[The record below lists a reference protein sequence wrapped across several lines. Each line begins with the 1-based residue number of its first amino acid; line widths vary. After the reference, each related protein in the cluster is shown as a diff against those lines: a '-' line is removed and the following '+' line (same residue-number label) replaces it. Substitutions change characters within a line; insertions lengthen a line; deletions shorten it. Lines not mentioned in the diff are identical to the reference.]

1 MMDARLGFAVFVL
14 AMCALDLVWTAS
26 VKMDVWWRQHV
37 APRQKRP
44 AREQGRPAVRSDWY
58 AFFHCADLVGRE
70 QVQKENTD
78 SSAPTLTKRKSS
90 RPRARLS

>member
-1 MMDARLGFAVFVL
+1 MMDARLGFAIFVL

-37 APRQKRP
+37 APRQKSS
-44 AREQGRPAVRSDWY
+44 AREHDRPAVRSDWY
-58 AFFHCADLVGRE
+58 AFFHCADLVGRDP
-70 QVQKENTD
+70 VQKQSSEPARTRKNT
-78 SSAPTLTKRKSS
+78 